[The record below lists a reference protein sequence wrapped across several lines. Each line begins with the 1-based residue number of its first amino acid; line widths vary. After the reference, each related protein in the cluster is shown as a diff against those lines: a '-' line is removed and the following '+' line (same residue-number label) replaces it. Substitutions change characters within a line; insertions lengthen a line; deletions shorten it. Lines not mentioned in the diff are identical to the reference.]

1 LLVET
6 VFAWPGIGRL
16 AFDALLQRDYSVLLG
31 VFFIASLIVVIV
43 NLVTDILYTVVDPR
57 IELK

>member
-1 LLVET
+1 MET

-16 AFDALLQRDYSVLLG
+16 AFDALIQRDYSVLLG
-31 VFFIASLIVVIV
+31 VFFVASLIVVVV
-43 NLVTDILYTVVDPR
+43 NLVTDILYTVADPR